1 MSKHRAFN
9 IFLATVMAAI
19 MSCAYLLDGPSEL
32 DAMRATQASK
42 QDAIK
47 TAATHAQ
54 RTGAR
59 GQKDHQVIIAQV
71 AQ

>member
-1 MSKHRAFN
+1 MSAHRLFN
-9 IFLATVMAAI
+9 IALAFIMA
-19 MSCAYLLDGPSEL
+19 CAYLLDGPSDL

-47 TAATHAQ
+47 SAATHAQ

-59 GQKDHQVIIAQV
+59 ALKDHKSLVAQV
-71 AQ
+71 AP

>member
-1 MSKHRAFN
+1 MSLHRATN
-9 IFLATVMAAI
+9 LALAAAIAAI
-19 MSCAYLLDGPSEL
+19 MSCAYLLDGPSDI
-32 DAMRATQASK
+32 DALRDTQASK

-59 GQKDHQVIIAQV
+59 GQKDHKVIVAQV
-71 AQ
+71 AP

>member
-9 IFLATVMAAI
+9 IFLVAVMAAI
-19 MSCAYLLDGPSEL
+19 LSASYLLDGPSDL
-32 DAMRATQASK
+32 DAMRAVQASK

-54 RTGAR
+54 RTGATR
-59 GQKDHQVIIAQV
+59 QKDHQVILAK
-71 AQ
+71 AAP